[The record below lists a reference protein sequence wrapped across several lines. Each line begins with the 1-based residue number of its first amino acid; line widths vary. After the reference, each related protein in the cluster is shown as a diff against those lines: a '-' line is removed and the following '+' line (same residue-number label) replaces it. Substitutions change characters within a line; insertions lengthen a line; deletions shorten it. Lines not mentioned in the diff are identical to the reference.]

1 MKRSADNRND
11 GEIPSRRRRDH
22 RFSGGGAGVV
32 EEAKFD
38 ELAVPQQAL
47 ITPVTTVDAIHR
59 RSNNNNK
66 IGTVRRKLFHD
77 DPTIPEAAATAAT
90 IVAVTPSRTTSA
102 SSTAITPS
110 PTKRKLIFGRSVV
123 EVELKDNVKQVYS
136 IVKKL
141 TGSIGGNGS
150 FGPIYGELTMGSMQ
164 KMINLMKEH
173 TNFDATSR
181 FIDVGSGIGKPNLHV
196 AQDPGVKLSYGIEVE
211 ADRWLL
217 GMNCL
222 KAVLDVVS
230 DDPEPNDKT
239 GGIDE
244 SEKLGYNCI
253 FVHGDITN
261 AETFD
266 PFTHVYMF
274 SIGFPPK
281 LWLELSKMWNR
292 STSPYLICYHGPK
305 YIIQKYNFN
314 VELLIQTS
322 TSMHGSK
329 EGHMGYIYRRQNS
342 DASSSTQPLLCD
354 PYFAPSM
361 DIVNGGLDQIRQHV
375 NSKVKERMESAN
387 RRTRS
392 QRL

>member
-1 MKRSADNRND
+1 MKRSADIRND
-11 GEIPSRRRRDH
+11 GEIPNRPRRDH
-22 RFSGGGAGVV
+22 RRSGGVGVV
-32 EEAKFD
+32 EEEKLD

-47 ITPVTTVDAIHR
+47 ITPVTTTDAIKS
-59 RSNNNNK
+59 RSNNK
-66 IGTVRRKLFHD
+66 IDNVRRKLFHD
-77 DPTIPEAAATAAT
+77 PVLEATT
-90 IVAVTPSRTTSA
+90 VVAVTPSRTTTNAA

-196 AQDPGVKLSYGIEVE
+196 AQDPGVELSYGIEVE

-222 KAVLDVVS
+222 KGVLDVVS
-230 DDPEPNDKT
+230 DDQAPNDDNT
-239 GGIDE
+239 CMIDE
-244 SEKLGYNCI
+244 SKILRYNCI
-253 FVHGDITN
+253 FVHGDVTD

-292 STSPYLICYHGPK
+292 STCPYLICYHGPK

-342 DASSSTQPLLCD
+342 DAPNSTQPLLCD
-354 PYFAPSM
+354 PYFAPSIN
-361 DIVNGGLDQIRQHV
+361 IVNGGLDQIRQHV
-375 NSKVKERMESAN
+375 NSKVKERMESVN

-392 QRL
+392 QHF